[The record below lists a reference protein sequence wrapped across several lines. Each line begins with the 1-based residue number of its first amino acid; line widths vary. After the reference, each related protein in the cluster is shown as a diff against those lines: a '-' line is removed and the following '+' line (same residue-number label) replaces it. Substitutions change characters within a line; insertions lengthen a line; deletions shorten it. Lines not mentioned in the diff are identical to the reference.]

1 MNMYHNIMLGV
12 IVVLILDM
20 IGTQLLMH
28 HQNSMPKK
36 QSRRLLYNSR
46 YSARSLYT
54 NWNYLL
60 STSKSI
66 VNKTIQF

>member
-28 HQNSMPKK
+28 YQNSMPKSK
-36 QSRRLLYNSR
+36 VEGYYTILGIVLGLCILIGIICLVRLKVL
-46 YSARSLYT
+46 
-54 NWNYLL
+54 
-60 STSKSI
+60 
-66 VNKTIQF
+66 